1 MLSYQPL
8 GVKRMTMTN
17 KTIEPQLYDV
27 WQIPFEYED
36 QPGIFKKR
44 PVIIG
49 GVDTES
55 VEIFLLS
62 IKVTSHPPRS
72 NYVGEVPILDW
83 KDAGLSKPST
93 ARCSHIV
100 RLPKSF
106 FQGKLRYGHLSD
118 RDAQAIEKVLTEL
131 GYLR

>member
-1 MLSYQPL
+1 
-8 GVKRMTMTN
+8 MTN

-100 RLPKSF
+100 RLPKNF
-106 FQGKLRYGHLSD
+106 FLGKFRYGHLSE
-118 RDAQAIEKVLTEL
+118 RDALAIEKVLAEL
-131 GYLR
+131 GYLS